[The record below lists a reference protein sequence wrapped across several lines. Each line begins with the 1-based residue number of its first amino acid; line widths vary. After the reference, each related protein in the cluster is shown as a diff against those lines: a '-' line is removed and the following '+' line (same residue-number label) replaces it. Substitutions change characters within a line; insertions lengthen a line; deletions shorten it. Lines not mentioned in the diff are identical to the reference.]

1 MRRIA
6 AVVFAVLLALPAA
19 AQEPW
24 PSRPITLI
32 SPYPPGG
39 ASDFLARTL
48 AEAESRH
55 HNNLPKAVRLKLAKQ
70 PFPHNFTSGS
80 TLWNRVAR
88 PDWSPPY
95 KTVT

>member
-19 AQEPW
+19 AQEVW

-32 SPYPPGG
+32 SPYAPGG

-48 AEAESRH
+48 AEA
-55 HNNLPKAVRLKLAKQ
+55 LKARLGQQVLVQNAPGAGGTVGTLQAAKAK
-70 PFPHNFTSGS
+70 PDGY
-80 TLWNRVAR
+80 TLLLNHIL
-88 PDWSPPY
+88 SLIHI
-95 KTVT
+95 

>member
-19 AQEPW
+19 AQEVW

-32 SPYPPGG
+32 SPYAPGG

-48 AEAESRH
+48 TQIALWGPIIEKAGIQAE
-55 HNNLPKAVRLKLAKQ
+55 
-70 PFPHNFTSGS
+70 
-80 TLWNRVAR
+80 
-88 PDWSPPY
+88 
-95 KTVT
+95 